1 MKSEHEIRTLV
12 RERYGAIARAGAS
25 CCAPSCCTGGVEMAP
40 DGLNVIGDAYA
51 GVEGRLADA
60 DLNLGCGVP
69 TRHAALQL
77 GETVLDLGSGAG
89 NDAFIA
95 RHEVGAEGRVI
106 GVDMTPDMIVKAR
119 VNAAKLGLENVE
131 FRLGEIEHLPVKAG
145 SVDVVISN
153 CVLNLLPD
161 KAPAF
166 AEMARVLRPGGRFC
180 ISDIVATGELPEG
193 VRAAAGLY
201 VGCVAGAMPEAAYLG
216 LIAAAGFVNV
226 RVAEAKPIGLPD
238 EALTPHMDAEAIAA
252 FRASGVVLKSV
263 TVLGTKPS
271 LGLGG

>member
-1 MKSEHEIRTLV
+1 MRSGDEIRTLV
-12 RERYGAIARAGAS
+12 RERYGAIARAGSS
-25 CCAPSCCTGGVEMAP
+25 CCAPSCCSGGPEMAP
-40 DGLNVIGDAYA
+40 DGVNVIGEAYA

-60 DLNLGCGVP
+60 DLNLSCGVP
-69 TRHAALQL
+69 TRHAALRP

-95 RHEVGAEGRVI
+95 RHEIGPEGRVI
-106 GVDMTPDMIVKAR
+106 GVDMTPDMIAKAR
-119 VNAAKLGLENVE
+119 VNAAKLGLGNVE
-131 FRLGEIEHLPVKAG
+131 FRLGEIEHLPVEAG

-153 CVLNLLPD
+153 CVLNLLPE

-180 ISDIVATGELPEG
+180 VSDIVATGELPEG

-201 VGCVAGAMPEAAYLG
+201 VGCIAGAMPEADYLG
-216 LIAAAGFVNV
+216 LIAASGFAAV

-238 EALTPHMDAEAIAA
+238 EALMPHMDTEALAA
-252 FRASGVVLKSV
+252 FRASGVTLKSV
-263 TVLGTKPS
+263 TVLGTKPV
-271 LGLGG
+271 